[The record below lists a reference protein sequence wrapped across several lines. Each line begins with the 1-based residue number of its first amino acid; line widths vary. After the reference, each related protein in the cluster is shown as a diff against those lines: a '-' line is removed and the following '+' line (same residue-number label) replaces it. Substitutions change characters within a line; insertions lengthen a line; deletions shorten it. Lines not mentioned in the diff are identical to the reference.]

1 MGLSNDALADF
12 APLSPAAGQWTCV
25 DRRFRDFVENLGVTQ
40 AQIDDGWRKQAG
52 VRAALNRNYY
62 GVRDEVSNSML
73 TGSWGKTLRV
83 RPPRDIDII
92 FVLPVQVYYRYEGR
106 LGNKQS
112 QLLQEVRGVLAQT
125 YPQSEMRG
133 DGQVV
138 VVRFA
143 SMPVEVVP
151 AFALDNGRLLICDS
165 KDGGSYRE
173 TDPYAEIAALDAADA
188 ATGGATRRLIR
199 MAKQWQRHCSVPIKS
214 FILERM
220 AIAFLETWP
229 YKHEHWYHDWMMRDF
244 FAFLVEN
251 AGRNAVMPGT
261 GSWVWVGN
269 QWLPRA
275 RVAHATAVRACEHER
290 CSFDWLA
297 TQEWK
302 SLFGWAIGAAA

>member
-1 MGLSNDALADF
+1 M
-12 APLSPAAGQWTCV
+12 AG
-25 DRRFRDFVENLGVTQ
+25 F
-40 AQIDDGWRKQAG
+40 
-52 VRAALNRNYY
+52 
-62 GVRDEVSNSML
+62 
-73 TGSWGKTLRV
+73 
-83 RPPRDIDII
+83 
-92 FVLPVQVYYRYEGR
+92 
-106 LGNKQS
+106 
-112 QLLQEVRGVLAQT
+112 
-125 YPQSEMRG
+125 
-133 DGQVV
+133 
-138 VVRFA
+138 
-143 SMPVEVVP
+143 
-151 AFALDNGRLLICDS
+151 LICDS

-173 TDPYAEIAALDAADA
+173 TDPYAEIAALDASDA
-188 ATGGATRRLIR
+188 ATSGATRRLIR

-220 AIAFLETWP
+220 AIAFLEIWP

-290 CSFDWLA
+290 YSFDWLA

-302 SLFGWAIGAAA
+302 SLFGWAIGAVA